1 MSHRDRKEG
10 FTLNPTFQ
18 ELLYACIN
26 STPKLRGEQKTCGR
40 FSPMYFEP
48 TVEAWA
54 EALQC
59 IKDHPADSDIR
70 NARGWV
76 WAYLIDK
83 DGKYHPAAFT
93 TREINDELLNAEGGD

>member
-1 MSHRDRKEG
+1 M
-10 FTLNPTFQ
+10 NPTLQ

-26 STPKLRGEQKTCGR
+26 STPKLRPEQKTYGR

-54 EALQC
+54 EALQR

-83 DGKYHPAAFT
+83 SGKYHPAAFT
-93 TREINDELLNAEGGD
+93 TREIDELLDSGGGD